1 MSAMMISA
9 LKMIADR
16 MALCGV
22 ASLMMLSVC
31 SCG

>member
-1 MSAMMISA
+1 MMISA

-22 ASLMMLSVC
+22 ASPMMFSAP

>member
-1 MSAMMISA
+1 MMTSA
-9 LKMIADR
+9 LKMIAER

-22 ASLMMLSVC
+22 ESLMMLSVW